1 MTANPSGLNTRDR
14 LITISVD
21 ASYSIERPAMH
32 SRVWL
37 RLRQIADSAVKRR
50 MSTEMA
56 DLARQIRKIEYSD
69 RV

>member
-1 MTANPSGLNTRDR
+1 MTANPSDFDTRDR

-21 ASYSIERPAMH
+21 ASYMIERPAIH

-37 RLRQIADSAVKRR
+37 RLRRIADSAVKRR

-56 DLARQIRKIEYSD
+56 DLARQIRKIQYGD